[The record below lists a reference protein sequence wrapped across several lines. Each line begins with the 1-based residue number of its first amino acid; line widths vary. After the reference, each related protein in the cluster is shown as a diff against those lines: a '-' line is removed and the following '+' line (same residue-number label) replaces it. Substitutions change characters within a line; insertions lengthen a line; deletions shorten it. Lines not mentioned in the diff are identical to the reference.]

1 MLTVYNVY
9 RMQQWRSI
17 MYSIDKCVGIP
28 DLSKHAAV
36 PKREGGGMRQAIW
49 NVLIICTPSQ
59 MQMDRGRGGDNMKLK
74 LTQLTE
80 KKQLWEWC
88 QLITVG
94 KTSPA
99 FCHEQLL
106 HSRNTRTV
114 NKTEKQGTYSNKEWG
129 RRRYAAHTIGKCAK
143 TKKLWRWSSKD
154 VQYKNIKKKFYLCK
168 IAAALPGKKGKAGFQ
183 H

>member
-1 MLTVYNVY
+1 
-9 RMQQWRSI
+9 MQQWRSI

-28 DLSKHAAV
+28 DLLKHAAV
-36 PKREGGGMRQAIW
+36 PKREGGGGKRQAIW

-59 MQMDRGRGGDNMKLK
+59 MQMDRGRGGEIIWNWNWRSKRK
-74 LTQLTE
+74 
-80 KKQLWEWC
+80 KKQQWEWC

-129 RRRYAAHTIGKCAK
+129 RRRYAAHTIGKCANYK
-143 TKKLWRWSSKD
+143 EALEMKLKRCTIQK
-154 VQYKNIKKKFYLCK
+154 Y
-168 IAAALPGKKGKAGFQ
+168 
-183 H
+183 